1 MARYK
6 LEGYAV
12 SERGAETGVIAI
24 CDALSH
30 ARHMVKDLEL
40 KDVQAGDYV
49 PMKYEIEEVYA
60 ECGGLETVGVY
71 VKDGGIMA

>member
-12 SERGAETGVIAI
+12 RERGAETGAIAI
-24 CDALSH
+24 CDTLMH
-30 ARHMVKDLEL
+30 ARHMVKDLEH

-60 ECGGLETVGVY
+60 ECGGLDTVAIYG
-71 VKDGGIMA
+71 KDGGIME